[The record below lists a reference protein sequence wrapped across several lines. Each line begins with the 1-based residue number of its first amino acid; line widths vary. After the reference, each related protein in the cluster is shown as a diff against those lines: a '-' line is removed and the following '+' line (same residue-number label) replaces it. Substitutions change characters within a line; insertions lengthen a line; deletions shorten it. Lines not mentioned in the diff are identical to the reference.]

1 MLWWTMRRLKSADPK
16 ARARAAVKL
25 GESRDSRALA
35 LLEAALGDEDASV
48 RAAVAAALGRTV
60 HPRSGTLLATALQDR
75 DPEVRAA
82 AAAALV
88 ELAPVFQLGIAAML
102 QKEGPRGGAMGIGFL
117 KGLREATASALT
129 TALGDSDSRVRA
141 MAAVALGEIWNQ
153 QPARAVGKA
162 LDRDLSP
169 ATQGFIMFIHIELRD
184 VGEEIVQ
191 RLQAALGDADA
202 AVQSAAAEALRK
214 LEKS

>member
-1 MLWWTMRRLKSADPK
+1 
-16 ARARAAVKL
+16 
-25 GESRDSRALA
+25 
-35 LLEAALGDEDASV
+35 
-48 RAAVAAALGRTV
+48 
-60 HPRSGTLLATALQDR
+60 
-75 DPEVRAA
+75 
-82 AAAALV
+82 
-88 ELAPVFQLGIAAML
+88 ML
-102 QKEGPRGGAMGIGFL
+102 QKEGPRGGALGIGFL

-153 QPARAVGKA
+153 QAARAFRKA
-162 LDRDLSP
+162 LDRDLPP
-169 ATQGFIMFIHIELRD
+169 ATEAFIMFMLALREA
-184 VGEEIVQ
+184 GEEIVQ